1 MIIHPFAKKVKD
13 REHIGN
19 ETVGW
24 VDVPVEELLT
34 GEEYRGPNGDGWYDV
49 VVKERLHKKS
59 LEGRV
64 CFFVKFIPAAE
75 SHYFDEDDCY
85 FPQTQNNKVTLYQD
99 ADTPALSVFKGVKA
113 ENGEGEYEPTRC
125 WSDIYDAI
133 AGAERLIYI
142 TGWSVYS
149 GIHLVRDEDEETGR
163 NKDVGTL
170 LKEKAEQGVTVR
182 VMTWNDRSNDGTL
195 KDMLTKG
202 GMMGTHDEET
212 AEYFKDSKVI
222 IANVARQKASWKG
235 IAGQFSQT
243 CYTHHQKTVI
253 VDMDPLADSSSDKR
267 RLVAFLG
274 GLDITDG
281 RYDTP
286 EFPLFK
292 TLGTFHKD
300 DFYQNCTEEATVDT
314 GPREPWHDIHA
325 KLEGPAVRFVMKNFT
340 ERWIKQS
347 DNPDDLMDLEEFDL
361 DAHGQAD
368 LEDGWSVRILRS
380 ITQDS
385 AQFDEDRVGILNQ
398 KYGCLVD
405 DSIQKTYIK
414 LIRSAKSF
422 IYIENQYFLGSAY
435 NWKYDDDKTTDTQH
449 TIPME
454 LTMRIIKSIEDGTS
468 FKVYI
473 CIPMFPEGIPT
484 SSASQEIL
492 YWQHCTMH
500 SMYKMIAIALKK
512 LGDEGVGKSP
522 QDYLNFFCL
531 GKRETLEEVP
541 EDLNPPKEDSPAA
554 KVRES
559 LRHPIYVHSKLM
571 IVDDTHV
578 ILGSANINQRSLDG
592 NRDSE
597 ICLHGF
603 QKGCNMGGV
612 HVFREALWSAHLGG
626 FRPSLADPGTDEC
639 LAEVKRITENNW
651 EVYTA
656 PEPPTTQANVHL
668 LPYPVSVAP
677 GGGVK
682 ALEKPFDN
690 FPDTKASVVGK
701 KSGVLPVKLTT

>member
-1 MIIHPFAKKVKD
+1 M
-13 REHIGN
+13 
-19 ETVGW
+19 
-24 VDVPVEELLT
+24 
-34 GEEYRGPNGDGWYDV
+34 
-49 VVKERLHKKS
+49 
-59 LEGRV
+59 
-64 CFFVKFIPAAE
+64 
-75 SHYFDEDDCY
+75 
-85 FPQTQNNKVTLYQD
+85 TLYQD
-99 ADTPALSVFKGVKA
+99 ADTPASSVFKGVIGEDGEA
-113 ENGEGEYEPTRC
+113 EYVPTRC

-133 AGAERLIYI
+133 AGAEKLIYI
-142 TGWSVYS
+142 TGWSVYYA
-149 GIHLVRDEDEETGR
+149 IHLVRDEDAETGR

-170 LKEKAEQGVTVR
+170 LKEKAEEGVRVL
-182 VMTWNDRSNDGTL
+182 VMTWNDRSNDGSM
-195 KDMLTKG
+195 KDLLTKG

-212 AEYFKDSKVI
+212 AKYFEGSQVV
-222 IANVARQKASWKG
+222 IANVAREKKESWKN

-253 VDMDPLADSSSDKR
+253 VDADPLPDSSSDKR
-267 RLVAFLG
+267 RLVAFVG

-292 TLGTFHKD
+292 TLKTFHKD
-300 DFYQNCTEEATVDT
+300 DFYQNCTEGATTDT

-325 KLEGPAVRFVMKNFT
+325 KLEGPAVRYVIKNFI
-340 ERWIKQS
+340 ERWEKQAS
-347 DNPDDLMDLEEFDL
+347 NPDDSEDGAIPKISQMGEEFDL
-361 DAHGQAD
+361 DAHGHGSG
-368 LEDGWSVRILRS
+368 EDDHGWNVRVLRS

-385 AQFDEDRVGILNQ
+385 AKFENPQDEDRDQSCNPEILHK

-435 NWKYDDDKTTDTQH
+435 NWNAEDDQTTDTQH

-454 LTMRIIKSIEDGTS
+454 LTMRIIKSIKDGTS
-468 FKVYI
+468 FKVYV

-484 SSASQEIL
+484 SKASQEIL
-492 YWQHCTMH
+492 YWQHCTMQA
-500 SMYKMIAIALKK
+500 MYKRLAAAIKK
-512 LGDEGVGKSP
+512 LGLDGVGKEP
-522 QDYLNFFCL
+522 KDYLNFYCL
-531 GKRETLEEVP
+531 GKRETREEVP
-541 EDLNPPKEDSPAA
+541 EDLSDPEKDSDAA

-578 ILGSANINQRSLDG
+578 VLGSANINQRSLDG

-612 HVFREALWSAHLGG
+612 HVFREALWAAHLGG
-626 FRPSLADPGTDEC
+626 YRPSLMDPGTEEC
-639 LAEVKRITENNW
+639 LAEVKRLTQENW
-651 EVYTA
+651 EVYSGE
-656 PEPPTTQANVHL
+656 EPPTIQSNVHL
-668 LPYPVSVAP
+668 LPYPVQVSAKGDVQ
-677 GGGVK
+677 
-682 ALEKPFDN
+682 ALDKPFNN

-701 KSGVLPVKLTT
+701 KSGVLPAKLTT